1 MLNHPFCCQNHN
13 FSWLNHH
20 VCRWN
25 HLILMHFGW
34 QITWAVFKTLCCP
47 WLVKNGIPI
56 LDSGGVTP
64 YHHQT
69 TGVDCSQRSF
79 QQLKSPRFSRSMTI
93 SPAPD
98 TRGHTGPCPAARC
111 DPLAPA
117 SRRRSRPIC
126 RCPAATHGTLCAR
139 RRLGSC
145 RGIWSFGWSFY
156 LPIGSMV
163 LVYLLTFGVYW
174 YILMVNVTIYS
185 IHGFYG
191 LR

>member
-1 MLNHPFCCQNHN
+1 VKHVKSPFLLPKSQLLLVESPCLPMKSPNFDAFWLANHMSSVQN
-13 FSWLNHH
+13 
-20 VCRWN
+20 
-25 HLILMHFGW
+25 
-34 QITWAVFKTLCCP
+34 P
-47 WLVKNGIPI
+47 KNGIPKM
-56 LDSGGVTP
+56 DSGGVTP

-185 IHGFYG
+185 IHGSYG